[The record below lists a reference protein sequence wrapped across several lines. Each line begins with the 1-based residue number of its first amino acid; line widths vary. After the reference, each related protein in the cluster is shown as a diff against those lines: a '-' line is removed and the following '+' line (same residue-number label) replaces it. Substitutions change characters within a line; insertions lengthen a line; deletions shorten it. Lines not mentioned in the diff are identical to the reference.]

1 MTCRVATIF
10 AVRSNDNL
18 LSFEH
23 WRCVLFG
30 QVSRQMGFSTDER
43 NQRQS
48 TFFFRGKMYS
58 CQVWSVTNRSEMNKN
73 VTRMRTK
80 FEKKTKRRKE
90 EKISVDLMI
99 LGCNPVS
106 RALSYFS
113 WVWQKIGHLLI
124 REMFFDQFGLFTSRL
139 WLAPSP
145 DQWE

>member
-1 MTCRVATIF
+1 MSGCYHFCSQVKRQFAFLWTLEVCFIWAGFTTDGIFNGWTKSETINF
-10 AVRSNDNL
+10 FFSGGKCTAVR
-18 LSFEH
+18 
-23 WRCVLFG
+23 FG
-30 QVSRQMGFSTDER
+30 PSLTAR
-43 NQRQS
+43 
-48 TFFFRGKMYS
+48 K
-58 CQVWSVTNRSEMNKN
+58 W
-73 VTRMRTK
+73 TRMWHEWGQSLK
-80 FEKKTKRRKE
+80 KKTKRRKE

>member
-1 MTCRVATIF
+1 MSGCYHFCSQVKRQF
-10 AVRSNDNL
+10 AFLLNIGGVFYLGRFHDRWDFQRMNEIRDNQL
-18 LSFEH
+18 
-23 WRCVLFG
+23 
-30 QVSRQMGFSTDER
+30 
-43 NQRQS
+43 
-48 TFFFRGKMYS
+48 FFFRGKMYS

>member
-1 MTCRVATIF
+1 MSGCYHFCSQVKRQFAFLWTLEVCFIWAGFTTDGIFNGWTKSETINF
-10 AVRSNDNL
+10 
-18 LSFEH
+18 
-23 WRCVLFG
+23 
-30 QVSRQMGFSTDER
+30 
-43 NQRQS
+43 
-48 TFFFRGKMYS
+48 FFFRGKMYS

-80 FEKKTKRRKE
+80 FEKKTKRRKD